1 MLRQQIRPD
10 QRVHGV
16 ITGSEGWVA
25 VSLCEYL
32 FGEVEGGGA
41 DCFDFGDCH
50 GGEMV
55 ECHS

>member
-41 DCFDFGDCH
+41 DCFDLGIAM
-50 GGEMV
+50 GV
-55 ECHS
+55 KW